1 MTGTPIQLLIIEDD
15 QVDRMACRREL
26 ALQTDTEF
34 RFSEADTGRE
44 GLRLAQQLRPDCIL
58 LDYQLPDLSG
68 TEVLAGLATDD
79 GKVPVPVIML
89 TGADRASLAVESLRL
104 GAQDYLVKDAERRY
118 LKLLPTVI
126 ERALREQRLRAE
138 KREAEERL
146 QAVANGFPG
155 LLSYVDRTE
164 RYRYANW
171 RYAEWFGFA
180 PDTLYGR
187 TLREFLG
194 AAYAAAQPH
203 VQAVLAGE
211 AREFDNTLSICG
223 ESRRLHVRFFPHT
236 GRQREVLGFYAIALD
251 VTEQK
256 RAEKELQKR
265 RSEMERLMHL
275 HTASQTAAAIAHELN
290 QPLNAVA
297 AYTEASLR
305 MLRGGGTDMARVLHA
320 LEQSTRQVQRVGNVM
335 RELLAFLYRGEVA
348 TEALD
353 FNATIRDAVAQCE
366 AADCLNGHLLRLVLA
381 ADLPRV
387 RGNHFQTEKVV
398 VNLLQN
404 AGDAL
409 RAAGVADAAV
419 TVHTSVNDDG
429 WVQASVEDTGPGL
442 PREML
447 ERIFDPFFTTKPDGL
462 GMGLALSRALIEA
475 QGGRLWA
482 EPCETGT
489 RFSFTLPSDAS

>member
-1 MTGTPIQLLIIEDD
+1 MSGTPIQLLIIEDD

-26 ALQTDTEF
+26 ALQTDVDF
-34 RFSEADTGRE
+34 RFSEADTGSE
-44 GLRLAQQLRPDCIL
+44 GLRLAQRLRPDCIL

-68 TEVLAGLATDD
+68 TEVLAGLAEGD
-79 GKVPVPVIML
+79 GKVHVPVIML

-104 GAQDYLVKDAERRY
+104 GAHDYLVKDTERRY

-126 ERALREQRLRAE
+126 ERALRERRLQAG
-138 KREAEERL
+138 KREAEARL

-155 LLSYVDRTE
+155 LLAYVDRSQ
-164 RYRYANW
+164 RYRYTNE
-171 RYAEWFGFA
+171 RYAEWFGLA
-180 PDTLYGR
+180 PGALDGGTV
-187 TLREFLG
+187 REFLG
-194 AAYAAAQPH
+194 DSYAVARPH
-203 VQAVLAGE
+203 IEAVLAG
-211 AREFDNTLSICG
+211 APREFDNTVSVNG
-223 ESRRLHVRFFPHT
+223 QRRQLHMRYFPHT
-236 GRQREVLGFYAIALD
+236 DREGEVLGFYMIALD

-265 RSEMERLMHL
+265 RTEMERLMHL

-305 MLRGGGTDMARVLHA
+305 MLRGGGADLGRVLHA
-320 LEQSTRQVQRVGNVM
+320 LEQSARQVQRVGNVM

-348 TEALD
+348 TELLD
-353 FNATIRDAVAQCE
+353 FNATVREAVTQCE
-366 AADCLNGHLLRLVLA
+366 ASDCLNGHPLRLVLA

-387 RGNHFQTEKVV
+387 RANHYQTEKVL

-409 RAAGVADAAV
+409 RAAGRDEAAV
-419 TVHTSVNDDG
+419 TVYTGVNGDG
-429 WVQASVEDTGPGL
+429 SVQATVEDTGNGL
-442 PREML
+442 PDDML
-447 ERIFDPFFTTKPDGL
+447 ERIFDPFFTTKADGL

-482 EPCETGT
+482 EPHASGT
-489 RFSFTLPSDAS
+489 RFSFTLPSEP

>member
-26 ALQTDTEF
+26 ALQTDSEF

-44 GLRLAQQLRPDCIL
+44 GLRLAQQLQPDCIL
-58 LDYQLPDLSG
+58 LDYQLPDLNG

-79 GKVPVPVIML
+79 GKVPIPVIML

-104 GAQDYLVKDAERRY
+104 GAHDYLVKDAERRY

-126 ERALREQRLRAE
+126 ERALRERRLRAG
-138 KREAEERL
+138 KRAAEQRL
-146 QAVANGFPG
+146 QVVADGFPG

-164 RYRYANW
+164 CYRYANR

-180 PDTLYGR
+180 PDTLYGK
-187 TLREFLG
+187 TLSEFLG
-194 AAYAAAQPH
+194 EAYATAQPH

-211 AREFDNTLSICG
+211 PREFDNTLSIGG
-223 ESRRLHVRFFPHT
+223 ELRRLYVRFFPHT
-236 GRQREVLGFYAIALD
+236 GHQGEVLGFYVIELD

-265 RSEMERLMHL
+265 RSEMDRLMHL

-305 MLRGGGTDMARVLHA
+305 LLRGGGTDMTRVLHA

-335 RELLAFLYRGEVA
+335 RELLAFLYRGEVV

-353 FNATIRDAVAQCE
+353 LNATIRDAVAQCE
-366 AADCLNGHLLRLVLA
+366 AADCLNGQPLRLVLA
-381 ADLPRV
+381 ADLPHV
-387 RGNHFQTEKVV
+387 RGNHIQTEKVV
-398 VNLLQN
+398 MNLLQN

-409 RAAGVADAAV
+409 RAAGTAATV
-419 TVHTSVNDDG
+419 TVHTFVNTDG

-442 PREML
+442 PGEVL
-447 ERIFDPFFTTKPDGL
+447 ERIFDPFFTTKADGL

-482 EPCETGT
+482 EPRATGT
-489 RFSFTLPSDAS
+489 RFSFTLPTDTS